1 MTLIYVFKTHYVYV
15 NTLYIFI
22 SIKYFSDMYDGSQPY
37 NSQSLPLS
45 ELRKMQLSDDDRSF
59 MNRVKSQGMY
69 LLLRKLSDSN

>member
-1 MTLIYVFKTHYVYV
+1 
-15 NTLYIFI
+15 
-22 SIKYFSDMYDGSQPY
+22 MYDGSQPY